1 MDSIKKILIADD
13 HSIVSRGLRYLITLN
28 FTGSQIIEVSSLKE
42 LLLRLPSDN
51 YTHLI
56 LDLNL
61 DDGNSLD
68 VLPEVTGKYPDLYIL
83 IYSMASEEVFGK
95 KLMQFNISGFL
106 SKKSAE
112 DEVVRALQVFLQGG
126 IFLSKKL
133 KRSIDSANQDGSGE
147 NVFQHLSITE
157 LKVLGSILKGN
168 KTKEIAGEMNVAQQT
183 IATYKTRIFKKLGTD
198 NIFEIQKLAELY
210 NINFS

>member
-28 FTGSQIIEVSSLKE
+28 FSGCIITEVSSLKE
-42 LLLRLPSDN
+42 LLLRLPSDDF
-51 YTHLI
+51 THLI

-61 DDGNSLD
+61 DDGNSID

-106 SKKSAE
+106 SKKSPE

-126 IFLSKKL
+126 DISQQK
-133 KRSIDSANQDGSGE
+133 I
-147 NVFQHLSITE
+147 
-157 LKVLGSILKGN
+157 
-168 KTKEIAGEMNVAQQT
+168 KT
-183 IATYKTRIFKKLGTD
+183 
-198 NIFEIQKLAELY
+198 
-210 NINFS
+210 IN